1 MLKPPTHHDTRP
13 SALYLDE
20 AASIRPMSPPRAARA
35 VLAGRTTTVVV
46 AVAVGSAAPVVSRS
60 ATRPVAGVHR

>member
-1 MLKPPTHHDTRP
+1 MLKPPTHPDTRP

-20 AASIRPMSPPRAARA
+20 AASIRPMSLPRAARA

-46 AVAVGSAAPVVSRS
+46 AVGSAAPVVSRS
-60 ATRPVAGVHR
+60 ATRAVAGVHR